1 MPESTGEITD
11 LRSVPR
17 EQQEKLRIALLDQI
31 EYLIDEVEALRTVAG
46 AVPDAVQSGRPT
58 DEDLSMK
65 ELYAMIAVLDRTQ
78 RTAWVEQIRDAGDT
92 PVVLEP
98 TDAERTAEE
107 RVRAG
112 DWNERDFGDVL
123 DAVQDARRDLHDL
136 LSALDADVWVRETVV
151 GEDTQTLFELVHG
164 FADADFQRLR
174 DLGYRLHDADLSV
187 RE

>member
-17 EQQEKLRIALLDQI
+17 EEQEKLRAALLDQI

-58 DEDLSMK
+58 DEDLTMK
-65 ELYAMIAVLDRTQ
+65 ELYALIAVLDRSQ
-78 RTAWVEQIRDAGDT
+78 RTAWVEQIRDASEV
-92 PVVLEP
+92 PVMLEP
-98 TDAERTAEE
+98 TDAETA
-107 RVRAG
+107 VREG
-112 DWNERDFGDVL
+112 NWNEQDLGDVL
-123 DAVQDARRDLHDL
+123 DAVQDARRELHDL
-136 LSALDADVWVRETVV
+136 LSVLDADVWMREAML

-164 FADADFQRLR
+164 FADVDFQRLR
-174 DLGYRLHDADLSV
+174 DLGYRLHDADLSE

>member
-17 EQQEKLRIALLDQI
+17 EQQEKLRAALLDQI

-58 DEDLSMK
+58 DDDLSMK

-98 TDAERTAEE
+98 TDAEAA
-107 RVRAG
+107 VREG

-123 DAVQDARRDLHDL
+123 DAVQDARRELHDL
-136 LSALDADVWVRETVV
+136 LSALDADVWVREAVV